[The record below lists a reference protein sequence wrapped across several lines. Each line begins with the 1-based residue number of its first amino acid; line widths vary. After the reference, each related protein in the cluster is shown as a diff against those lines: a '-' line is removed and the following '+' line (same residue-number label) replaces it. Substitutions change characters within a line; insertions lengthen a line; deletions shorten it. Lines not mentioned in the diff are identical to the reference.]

1 MRNWFI
7 SFQRDCSIAKRDDE
21 SNTNEARGAHRS
33 ESSGIDISID
43 ISYAVCKKF
52 VRCTM

>member
-1 MRNWFI
+1 MRNWFV
-7 SFQRDCSIAKRDDE
+7 SFQRDCSITKRDYE
-21 SNTNEARGAHRS
+21 SNTNEARVAHRS
-33 ESSGIDISID
+33 ESSGMD